1 MTGRRFGLIG
11 ANAAASDY
19 QFLLIA
25 NKYNFLDNQLVDIK
39 TYKKKANLLN
49 VNYIT
54 SLVNHYPE
62 YGTTQL
68 NVDLEKAQKNYKIH
82 NIAYYLYAI
91 IAALFVAIVFFS
103 LGMVFFQND
112 LFDLGYTMIKITG
125 LIFIIATLILV
136 PMYYIADGK
145 NRDILQNLLAEV
157 YNFDQQQ
164 SQVYNNYQY

>member
-11 ANAAASDY
+11 ANNAASDY

-25 NKYNFLDNQLVDIK
+25 NKYNFLDNQLVDLK

-49 VNYIT
+49 VSYIT

-68 NVDLEKAQKNYKIH
+68 NVDLEKVQKNYKIH
-82 NIAYYLYAI
+82 NIAYYLAAI
-91 IAALFVAIVFFS
+91 IAALFVAIAFFT

-112 LFDLGYTMIKITG
+112 LFDLGYAMINITG
-125 LIFIIATLILV
+125 FIFIIATIILI
-136 PMYYIADGK
+136 PIYYIADRK

-157 YNFDQQQ
+157 YNFDQRQ
-164 SQVYNNYQY
+164 SQVYNI